1 MRHLLVRT
9 LALALPILPVQADE
23 ALDAGL
29 MRMPAVSDKQI
40 SFVYAGDIWVVSKE
54 GGVAMRLSSPRG
66 EESWP
71 RFSPD
76 GREIAFSGNYEGS
89 DDVYVM
95 PVSGGEPRRV
105 TFHGSSDRLVG
116 WWPDGRSVVFAS
128 RRESFTERVGQ
139 F

>member
-1 MRHLLVRT
+1 MRDLLVR
-9 LALALPILPVQADE
+9 ALALTLPALSIQADE

-29 MRMPAVSDKQI
+29 MRMPAVSEKHI
-40 SFVYAGDIWVVSKE
+40 AFVYAGDIWIVGKE
-54 GGVAMRLSSPRG
+54 GGTAMRLSSPRG

-89 DDVYVM
+89 DDVFVM

-105 TFHGSSDRLVG
+105 TYHGSSDRLVG
-116 WWPDGRSVVFAS
+116 WWPDGKSLVFAS
-128 RRESFTERVGQ
+128 KRESFSERVGQ